1 MCASGFSR
9 QALSFFVAAMLAG
22 LPDAVA
28 ADTHYVWEQAPNPT
42 SPYTNGWEQAAHD
55 IQPAINSA
63 SSGDLVLVNDGLYTN
78 SLNGSMNTS
87 QVVIAKALT
96 LRSVNGA
103 AATIIDG
110 NYPVVTNRCV
120 HATVAGVEVDGFTVR
135 NGFVTNGLTHGFGAG
150 IHMPKVGIV
159 RNCMVSGNRVA
170 AGTDISSSGGAG
182 ICMGE
187 GFVGTI
193 TGLIDH
199 CWIANNTNSN
209 KGGGFYAYKSNIQNC
224 QIYGNSS
231 GTFGGGGEF
240 YFGTV
245 IRNCVISNN
254 TAGYGGGL
262 SIRGTME
269 NCLVCSNRASNG
281 GGVYLGNGS
290 TTIRNCTIAQNY
302 TAANYTGHGIF
313 FANNALGSLV
323 NVIVALND
331 PTAWNRPSIHYQGAT
346 TSFGWY
352 TNCSVQ
358 VRSEVANANSVTNEL
373 CLFGVNNR
381 FVNAAASDFRL
392 AKGSVCINAGGAVE
406 PWMYTAV
413 DLDGH
418 TRVDPLSGLVDMG
431 AYEFLSRGTLLS
443 VQ

>member
-9 QALSFFVAAMLAG
+9 LSLSLFAAVMLAG
-22 LPDAVA
+22 LPGAAA

-42 SPYTNGWEQAAHD
+42 SPYTNGWEQAARD
-55 IQPAINSA
+55 IQPAVDSA
-63 SSGDLVLVNDGLYTN
+63 SAGDLVLVNDGLYTN
-78 SLNGSMNTS
+78 SLNGSMNNS

-103 AATIIDG
+103 AATVIDG

-120 HATVAGVEVDGFTVR
+120 HATVTGVEVDGFTVR
-135 NGFVTNGLTHGFGAG
+135 NGFVTNGLTHGYGAG
-150 IHMPKVGIV
+150 IHMPKQGII
-159 RNCMVSGNRVA
+159 RNCVVSGNRVA
-170 AGTDISSSGGAG
+170 AGDNNEGGAG
-182 ICMGE
+182 ICMGKS
-187 GFVGTI
+187 FDGTV
-193 TGLIDH
+193 TGLIDT
-199 CWIANNTNSN
+199 CYIFNNTNSN
-209 KGGGFYAYKSNIQNC
+209 KGGGFFAYKAVIRNC

-231 GTFGGGGEF
+231 GTYGGGGEF
-240 YFGTV
+240 YFGTF

-254 TAGYGGGL
+254 TAGWGGGL

-290 TTIRNCTIAQNY
+290 TTLRNCTIAQNY

-313 FANNALGSLV
+313 IANNAWGTLV
-323 NVIVALND
+323 NVIVALNV
-331 PTAWNRPSIHYQGAT
+331 PAAWNRPAIHYQ
-346 TSFGWY
+346 SSSSLGWY

-358 VRSEVANANSVTNEL
+358 VRSEVANANSVTNEF
-373 CLFGVNNR
+373 CLYGVNNG
-381 FVNAAASDFRL
+381 FVNATASDFRL
-392 AKGSVCINAGGAVE
+392 AKGSVCINAGVVE
-406 PWMYTAV
+406 PWMSTAV

-418 TRVDPLSGLVDMG
+418 GRVDPLSGLADVG
-431 AYEFLSRGTLLS
+431 AYEFLGKGTLLS